1 MQSTLTKTKGIGC
14 RFSILAFFLGTT
26 LGLAACGEKPQQP
39 PAPETPPV
47 KLFQTER
54 EALDKAKAVGQ
65 AADKAA
71 EDMKQQAD
79 QPSN

>member
-1 MQSTLTKTKGIGC
+1 MQSTQTKTKGIGG
-14 RFSILAFFLGTT
+14 RVMSLVFFLTT
-26 LGLAACGEKPQQP
+26 TFGLVACGEKPQQP

-54 EALDKAKAVGQ
+54 TALDKAKAVGQ

-71 EDMKQQAD
+71 EDVKQQAD
-79 QPSN
+79 QPAN